1 MPPRRR
7 RRRQI
12 RALDAATATT
22 STAAPQRF
30 QRRRQ
35 RRDASSAHPPAD
47 NNVEAHHAVVPA
59 LVLVRQESVDDALGA
74 AAAVEPLPAPAS
86 HAAVAV
92 AVAATRRHD
101 ALPANA
107 DANGDDNDHALDVT
121 AHLWQLMPA
130 PKTTKRTTTRRTRTC
145 SATSATSSAV
155 SSTSSIIAVAGDIVP
170 APLSPLPLPR
180 ASLQHHFHAVP
191 ASPAPTA
198 SRAYEVVV
206 DDAKSG
212 NATDHDLR
220 SDKASTHSTTRA
232 KSLAAKSHH
241 SSSRA
246 HDARTERLHPDQ
258 PDSRISDASSPPTAV
273 VRSVTIGCRIFCIQA
288 HRTNQS
294 PTTDGTMPRASTRV
308 LCTGCG
314 DDGDPTKWPVPRP
327 TGALGAF
334 ALPKHARL
342 RRASSNSTVTDV
354 APPTPPVPS
363 VRSAKPYVVPEE
375 DEDELIDLDTA
386 LAAARAPT
394 APEAASTKS
403 AATATAGATARRDSP
418 LAGILRRRRTA
429 GTLRG
434 EADGVS
440 VRSAATSHWSYVP
453 PRPGAAPSQIS
464 LVPSATTARG
474 RQGKLAANPSSS
486 ATRLADWPSTTVAAQ
501 QPPQR
506 AWTSPALAHSVSVPN
521 LRSAAAAADAEWAKN
536 APGTQMQYNPALV
549 PSHADLHA
557 AVSHHLLAAAAASP
571 PTLFAAAGTPVLH
584 HLYPHHH
591 HHHSPTTTTHLCAWP
606 PASAASAAAAA
617 QSQCTCPAPPAF
629 AYYSPPS
636 LAAGSP
642 YYATYALSP
651 PHTPPVR
658 HDPTGVETR
667 STRSTRSARSS
678 NSTRSAAPPVV
689 YGAAELARHYDR
701 VPGTLTATHRAT
713 SLPCAL
719 VPTESAAAATALASQ
734 LGAMGGCANAQQIA
748 PVPNVFER
756 ASGKGGCYV
765 VVERAGARVLD
776 ALASAPTVTELDVA
790 RIVAQ
795 MVAALASAHRVGV
808 VHGRV
813 APDCVVQARDGED
826 PWAVQVAWAGAE
838 NEDEDYGDPRCWAPE
853 VAVAMHAAAK
863 STSKR
868 ASDSSTTAAAASAAR
883 ATATTPA
890 ADMWS
895 AGTVAYVLLTGQ
907 LPYAATRAIRRL
919 ATSTTS
925 AFPPP
930 VTDASTPPAWAH
942 ISPYARDWLARV
954 LAVPPGARISA
965 VDALAHPWLATARA
979 HAARRDPV
987 VVAMMAAVNVG
998 QVLRGQLATAD
1009 VVAWAEPRKS
1019 VNAAADAKSVRS
1031 VAKSARSVRSVPAAR
1046 GGRRRRLAFPRIVP
1060 PSPPARGR
1068 AGTGASVVTAAVRDE
1083 WEDVDDA
1090 EDAEDES
1097 AIESDSDSDS
1107 AWSDASSTRAT
1118 GATRSSTRQSTQRGT
1133 SVASSRTS
1141 SSARRRRVGGRVRR
1155 APPLVP
1161 RPAAPVPVQPTVPV
1175 AMSPATPAARRLR
1188 PVASAPALNVV
1199 REMVVTGASANAV

>member
-1 MPPRRR
+1 MPPRRL

-12 RALDAATATT
+12 RALDATTATT
-22 STAAPQRF
+22 STGAPQRF
-30 QRRRQ
+30 QRRQ

-47 NNVEAHHAVVPA
+47 NDGQAIVPT
-59 LVLVRQESVDDALGA
+59 LVRQDAPGALDAVA
-74 AAAVEPLPAPAS
+74 AAEPLPAPAS
-86 HAAVAV
+86 HAAAVAV

-101 ALPANA
+101 AFPGNA
-107 DANGDDNDHALDVT
+107 DDDHSLDVT

-130 PKTTKRTTTRRTRTC
+130 PKSRKKTTRRASTC
-145 SATSATSSAV
+145 SATSTTSASSATSTTSTSSAV

-170 APLSPLPLPR
+170 SPLSPLPLPR

-206 DDAKSG
+206 DDDND

-232 KSLAAKSHH
+232 KSLAAKSHLQ
-241 SSSRA
+241 
-246 HDARTERLHPDQ
+246 HDAPDTAHLHPDQ

-288 HRTNQS
+288 HRTNQ
-294 PTTDGTMPRASTRV
+294 PDGTMPRASTRV

-327 TGALGAF
+327 AGALGAF

-375 DEDELIDLDTA
+375 DEDEMIDLDTA
-386 LAAARAPT
+386 LADVPGARAG
-394 APEAASTKS
+394 APSTKS
-403 AATATAGATARRDSP
+403 AATATVGTTGRRDSP
-418 LAGILRRRRTA
+418 LTGILRRRRTA

-464 LVPSATTARG
+464 LVPSAATARP
-474 RQGKLAANPSSS
+474 RQSKLGANPSSS
-486 ATRLADWPSTTVAAQ
+486 STRLADWPSTTSTATQQ

-521 LRSAAAAADAEWAKN
+521 LRSAAAASANAEWAN
-536 APGTQMQYNPALV
+536 AGAPGTPMLYNPALV

-557 AVSHHLLAAAAASP
+557 ALSHHLLAAAAASP
-571 PTLFAAAGTPVLH
+571 PALYAAAAGTPVLH

-606 PASAASAAAAA
+606 PASTQSAAAA
-617 QSQCTCPAPPAF
+617 QSPCTCPAPPAF

-651 PHTPPVR
+651 PHTPPGR
-658 HDPTGVETR
+658 HDPTD
-667 STRSTRSARSS
+667 TRSTRSARSS

-713 SLPCAL
+713 SLPCSL
-719 VPTESAAAATALASQ
+719 VPTSSASAATSLAAQ
-734 LGAMGGCANAQQIA
+734 LGAMSGCMNVQQIA

-795 MVAALASAHRVGV
+795 MVVALAAAHRVGV

-813 APDCVVQARDGED
+813 APDCVMQARESED
-826 PWAVQVAWAGAE
+826 PWAVQIAWAGTE
-838 NEDEDYGDPRCWAPE
+838 EEEEDGDPRCWAPE
-853 VAVAMHAAAK
+853 VAVAVHAAK
-863 STSKR
+863 STSSSKR
-868 ASDSSTTAAAASAAR
+868 ASDSSIAAASAAR
-883 ATATTPA
+883 TASTTPA

-907 LPYAATRAIRRL
+907 LPYSSTRAIRRL

-930 VTDASTPPAWAH
+930 VTDPLTTTPPAWAH

-954 LAVPPGARISA
+954 LSVPPGARISA
-965 VDALAHPWLATARA
+965 ADALAHPWLATARA
-979 HAARRDPV
+979 HANRRDPV

-998 QVLRGQLATAD
+998 QVLRGQLATAE
-1009 VVAWAEPRKS
+1009 VVAAVEPRKS
-1019 VNAAADAKSVRS
+1019 VVAAADAKSVRS
-1031 VAKSARSVRSVPAAR
+1031 VAKSARSVGARSIASVGIAAGR
-1046 GGRRRRLAFPRIVP
+1046 GRRRRLAFPRVVRRLP
-1060 PSPPARGR
+1060 PRVGARER
-1068 AGTGASVVTAAVRDE
+1068 
-1083 WEDVDDA
+1083 
-1090 EDAEDES
+1090 
-1097 AIESDSDSDS
+1097 
-1107 AWSDASSTRAT
+1107 
-1118 GATRSSTRQSTQRGT
+1118 
-1133 SVASSRTS
+1133 
-1141 SSARRRRVGGRVRR
+1141 ARR
-1155 APPLVP
+1155 
-1161 RPAAPVPVQPTVPV
+1161 
-1175 AMSPATPAARRLR
+1175 S
-1188 PVASAPALNVV
+1188 
-1199 REMVVTGASANAV
+1199 